1 MVIVME
7 KHTAES
13 NIEHV
18 MSELISRGFDVH
30 RSTGSDQTILGVVG
44 DVASIDPREFELF
57 DGVQEAVRVSEP
69 YKLSSRTWRREKT
82 IVNARGVEIGGDEIV
97 VMAGPCTVESE
108 TQLFETGRRVARSG
122 AKVLRGGAYKPR
134 TSPYAFQGM
143 GVEGLKLLRAAGDEF
158 NMAVVSEVMEIS
170 QIEKMLEYVD
180 ILQVGARNMQNFN
193 LLSAL
198 GQVRKPI
205 LLKRGMSA
213 TIQEWL
219 LAAEYIMSGG
229 NYEIILCERGI
240 RTFETMTRNTFDI
253 SAIPVIDKLSHL
265 PIIGDPSHATGRRD
279 KVMPLARAIVAAD
292 LHAARLD
299 HRLLAPPRPAGE
311 LVRLADAHRLLHALE
326 QLELARIDR
335 RNVAD
340 HAENRLIGAGGSM
353 HIEPPRD
360 QLRHH
365 ALDVRFRRMTL
376 HHDDHKTSLEKC

>member
-7 KHTAES
+7 RHTAEA

-18 MSELISRGFDVH
+18 MSVLTSRGFDVH
-30 RSTGSDQTILGVVG
+30 RSTGSDQTVLGVVG
-44 DVASIDPREFELF
+44 NVAEIDPREFEVLE
-57 DGVQEAVRVSEP
+57 GVQEAVRVSEP
-69 YKLSSRTWRREKT
+69 YKLTSRTWRKEKS
-82 IVNARGVEIGGDEIV
+82 IVKARGVSIGGDEVV
-97 VMAGPCTVESE
+97 VMAGPCTIESE
-108 TQLFETGRRVARSG
+108 HQLFETAKRVRRSG
-122 AKVLRGGAYKPR
+122 AKILRGGAYKPR

-158 NMAVVSEVMEIS
+158 DMAVVSEVMEIS

-229 NYEIILCERGI
+229 NYDIVLCERGI
-240 RTFETMTRNTFDI
+240 RTFETYTRNTFDI

-279 KVMPLARAIVAAD
+279 KVMPLARAIIAAGGD
-292 LHAARLD
+292 GVLIEVHHDPEKALCDGPQSLFPDQFARLMD
-299 HRLLAPPRPAGE
+299 ELRIIVPAVG
-311 LVRLADAHRLLHALE
+311 R
-326 QLELARIDR
+326 
-335 RNVAD
+335 
-340 HAENRLIGAGGSM
+340 
-353 HIEPPRD
+353 
-360 QLRHH
+360 
-365 ALDVRFRRMTL
+365 TL
-376 HHDDHKTSLEKC
+376 